1 MFIIS
6 LIITPVEKSSWRDVT
21 YTSYFFFFFFDNGAL
36 ANILQQRANI
46 VCVVVL
52 HSNKTSYEYVTCA
65 TKQNETACVNTLV
78 TSHQT
83 VFITLKLQGGYR
95 YS

>member
-6 LIITPVEKSSWRDVT
+6 LIITLVEESSWRDVT
-21 YTSYFFFFFFDNGAL
+21 YTSYFFFDNGAL
-36 ANILQQRANI
+36 ANILQQRANL

-52 HSNKTSYEYVTCA
+52 HSNKASYEYVTCT
-65 TKQNETACVNTLV
+65 TKQVETACVNTLV
-78 TSHQT
+78 TSYQT
-83 VFITLKLQGGYR
+83 VFVTLKLQGGYR